1 MRAREMILCG
11 LFITLVAVGAF
22 IRIPVGAD
30 VYTLQ
35 FLFTLLAGIVLGPR
49 LGALAVGTYV
59 LMGLVGIP
67 VFSSGGGPGYILQ
80 PTFGYLVGFI
90 LQAYA
95 TGALTRRNTPTF
107 AHVLQACAVG
117 MAIVYVIGIAYF
129 YFVSNYVIQAP
140 IGFWVAIWYC
150 GVLQLLPDFILCLAA
165 TSVGLRLR
173 KARLWLAERNGT
185 HG

>member
-1 MRAREMILCG
+1 MKAREIILCG
-11 LFITLVAVGAF
+11 LFITLVAAGAF

-59 LMGLVGIP
+59 LMGIVGIP
-67 VFSSGGGPGYILQ
+67 VFASGGGPGYILQ

-95 TGALTRRNTPTF
+95 TGALTRRKPPTF
-107 AHVLQACAVG
+107 RNVLWACTVG
-117 MAIVYVIGIAYF
+117 MGIVYLLGIAYF
-129 YFVSNYVIQAP
+129 YFASNYIIHVP
-140 IGFWVAIWYC
+140 IGFWVALWYC
-150 GVLQLLPDFILCLAA
+150 GVLQVVPDFILCLAA
-165 TSVGLRLR
+165 TYIGLRLH
-173 KARLWLAERNGT
+173 KAGLWLTERKGSR
-185 HG
+185 G